1 MTASLGLLGD
11 GALAVRGTVKTG
23 GLLMLVV
30 VGPRV
35 LPLIHMRDTRNDG
48 VGILL
53 MFNNRGRPG
62 RVVRAP
68 ATRSILKRGL
78 RLPLPLSWLDPCSLF
93 LMI

>member
-11 GALAVRGTVKTG
+11 GALVVRGTVKTG

-35 LPLIHMRDTRNDG
+35 LPLIHTRDTRNDG

-53 MFNNRGRPG
+53 MLPNNRGRPG

-68 ATRSILKRGL
+68 ATRIILKRGL
-78 RLPLPLSWLDPCSLF
+78 RHPRPPPVMD
-93 LMI
+93 